1 MKETS
6 LEFIGND
13 SGFGDKNNSAYFEQ
27 NNELFIIDCG
37 YTVFNEIK
45 NRFDFSVYNNINVI
59 ITHLHNDHAGSLSQF
74 ILYMWFVYKK
84 KVNVICNCKYIREYL
99 DITGTPSCAYELK
112 NKVEN
117 LNLTFI
123 KTKHTDYLDAY
134 GFVMN
139 INNKKILYTGDT
151 CELEAFLPYLDNINE
166 LYIDLSKFGGAHLKV
181 DNVLEILKELKNKNI
196 KIIPMHI
203 DDKEYVLALISKL

>member
-1 MKETS
+1 MKEN
-6 LEFIGND
+6 LLKFIGND

-84 KVNVICNCKYIREYL
+84 QVNVICNCKYIREYL

-112 NKVEN
+112 NKLE
-117 LNLTFI
+117 NLTFI

-139 INNKKILYTGDT
+139 INNKRILYTGDT
-151 CELEAFLPYLDNINE
+151 CELESFSPYLNNINE

-181 DNVLEILKELKNKNI
+181 DDVLGTLKDLKNKDV
-196 KIIPMHI
+196 KIIPRHI
-203 DDKEYVLALISKL
+203 DDKKYVLSVISRL

>member
-1 MKETS
+1 MEENS
-6 LEFIGND
+6 LKFIGND

-45 NRFDFSVYNNINVI
+45 NRFDFNVYNNINVI

-84 KVNVICNCKYIREYL
+84 QVTVICNCKYIREYL

-112 NKVEN
+112 NKLE
-117 LNLTFI
+117 NLTFI

-151 CELEAFLPYLDNINE
+151 CELESFLSYLNNINE

-181 DNVLEILKELKNKNI
+181 DDVLGTLKDLKNKNV

-203 DDKEYVLALISKL
+203 DDKGYVLTLISKL

>member
-1 MKETS
+1 MKEN
-6 LEFIGND
+6 LLKFIGND

-84 KVNVICNCKYIREYL
+84 QVNVICNCKYIREYL

-112 NKVEN
+112 NKLE
-117 LNLTFI
+117 NLTFI

-139 INNKKILYTGDT
+139 INNKRILYTGDT
-151 CELEAFLPYLDNINE
+151 CEIESFSPYLNNINK
-166 LYIDLSKFGGAHLKV
+166 LYRFI
-181 DNVLEILKELKNKNI
+181 
-196 KIIPMHI
+196 
-203 DDKEYVLALISKL
+203 

>member
-1 MKETS
+1 MKEN
-6 LEFIGND
+6 LLKFIGND

-84 KVNVICNCKYIREYL
+84 QVNVICNCKYIREYL

-112 NKVEN
+112 NKLE
-117 LNLTFI
+117 NLTFI

-139 INNKKILYTGDT
+139 INNKRILYTGDT
-151 CELEAFLPYLDNINE
+151 CELESFSPYLNNINE

-181 DNVLEILKELKNKNI
+181 DDVLGTLKDLKNKDV

-203 DDKEYVLALISKL
+203 DDKEYVLTLISKL

>member
-1 MKETS
+1 MKEN
-6 LEFIGND
+6 LLKFIGND

-37 YTVFNEIK
+37 FTIFNEIK
-45 NRFDFSVYNNINVI
+45 NK
-59 ITHLHNDHAGSLSQF
+59 L
-74 ILYMWFVYKK
+74 
-84 KVNVICNCKYIREYL
+84 E
-99 DITGTPSCAYELK
+99 
-112 NKVEN
+112 
-117 LNLTFI
+117 NLTFI

-139 INNKKILYTGDT
+139 INNKRILYTGDT
-151 CELEAFLPYLDNINE
+151 CEIESFSPYLNNINE

-181 DNVLEILKELKNKNI
+181 DDVLGTLKDLKNKDV

-203 DDKEYVLALISKL
+203 DDKEYVLTLISKL